1 MRRVNPLMKS
11 RSLVS
16 APARPLESSRPR
28 SQAAVQRRQSGDA
41 RRAILTEI
49 A

>member
-28 SQAAVQRRQSGDA
+28 SQAAVQRRQPGDA
-41 RRAILTEI
+41 RRAFLTET